1 MKKETTNSAYPG
13 TEIEKSTELPYQ
25 AIFETRVQEALE
37 RGEKVV
43 KSTCWE
49 CYHKCGVLV
58 QVKNGRVVDIKGNPE
73 HPYNRGIICIKGKKG
88 ALATTYHP
96 NRVLFPKKR
105 TGERGEGKWERI
117 TWDEALEM
125 IAERLAYIKA
135 KHGPLSI
142 AAAVSNAYFPR
153 GVAVALLT
161 RSIGT
166 PNFMI
171 NTDLCGGSS
180 WIADAVT
187 WGDNPTRT
195 YIGPDYANSKCILMV
210 GTNVPA
216 AHPTGEWRD
225 VLEAKR
231 KGVRIIVVDPRRT
244 QAAKIADVWLP
255 VRPGT
260 DAALAL
266 GMANLIIEEGLY
278 DKQFVEKWCY
288 GFDKYAE
295 KTREFPLER
304 VSQITGVPKDDIA
317 KAARLYATIKPAGL
331 ALRLGLQAQVNG
343 VQICRAISCLLAI
356 SGNVDVPG
364 GNLLKKNLPGF
375 QNYHDFADIRPDL
388 KLPREIE
395 EKRIGA
401 RLFPLWCGPDSVAH
415 ACHNP
420 SVIKAILTG
429 DPYPIKAMYVT
440 GVNIAITYPDTQATL
455 EALRKLDFLVCATH
469 TMTPV
474 AELADLVLPK
484 TTTLEEDAVAEV
496 YLGKCVAVT
505 QKAIEPVGECR
516 DDWAIAIDLVEK
528 LKQKGAVEKDY
539 MIFKSNTEF
548 LREQLK
554 DTGVSLEEIREKGF
568 IPMSF
573 DYKQYEKKGFKT
585 PTGKVELYSTTLE
598 KLGYAPLPYFEE
610 PPEGPVSTP
619 NLAKRYPLILLTGV
633 RQLTYHH
640 SKFRDHEWARKVEPY
655 PTLEIHPEA
664 AAARG
669 ISDGD
674 WVCIESPKGRGV
686 CKQKAKITKDIR
698 PDVVSAPMGWWY
710 PEQPGPEHGCY
721 ESNASAAMSYGPPWD
736 PIIGCAS
743 VKALLCQVTKVKE

>member
-1 MKKETTNSAYPG
+1 MKKKATDSVFLSG
-13 TEIEKSTELPYQ
+13 EIEKSIELPYQ
-25 AIFETRVQEALE
+25 AIFETLVQGEVE
-37 RGEKVV
+37 QGEKVV

-58 QVKNGRVVDIKGNPE
+58 HVKNGKVVDIKGNPE
-73 HPYNRGIICIKGKKG
+73 HPYNHGIVCIKGKKSSI
-88 ALATTYHP
+88 ATTYHP

-105 TGERGEGKWERI
+105 VGQRGEGKWERI
-117 TWDEALEM
+117 TWDEALEAM
-125 IAERLAYIKA
+125 AERLADIKA

-153 GVAVALLT
+153 GVAVALLM
-161 RSIGT
+161 RSIGS

-180 WIADAVT
+180 WIADEVT
-187 WGDNPTRT
+187 WADNPTRT
-195 YIGPDYANSKCILMV
+195 YIGPDYANSKCILMF

-216 AHPTGEWRD
+216 AHPTGEWHD
-225 VLEAKR
+225 ILEAKR
-231 KGVRIIVVDPRRT
+231 KGAKIIVVDPRRT
-244 QAAKIADVWLP
+244 QAAKIADIWLP

-266 GMANLIIEEGLY
+266 GMANLMIEEGLN
-278 DKQFVEKWCY
+278 DKQFVEKWCF
-288 GFDKYAE
+288 GFDKFAE
-295 KTREFPLER
+295 KTKEYPLER

-317 KAARLYATIKPAGL
+317 KAARMYATIKPAGL

-343 VQICRAISCLLAI
+343 VQTCRAISCLLAI
-356 SGNVDVPG
+356 SGNVDVRG
-364 GNLLKKNLPGF
+364 GNLLKKKLPGF
-375 QNYHDFADIRPDL
+375 QNYHDFVDIRADL

-415 ACHNP
+415 SAHNP

-429 DPYPIKAMYVT
+429 DPYPVKAMYVT
-440 GVNIAITYPDTQATL
+440 GVNIAITYPDTRATM

-474 AELADLVLPK
+474 AELADIVLPK
-484 TTTLEEDAVAEV
+484 TATLEEDAVTEV
-496 YLGKCVAVT
+496 YLGTCVAVT
-505 QKAIEPVGECR
+505 QKAIEPMGECR

-554 DTGVSLEEIREKGF
+554 NTGVSLEEIREKGF
-568 IPMSF
+568 VPMPV

-619 NLAKRYPLILLTGV
+619 NIAKRYPLILLTGV
-633 RQLTYHH
+633 RHLTYHH
-640 SKFRDHEWARKVEPY
+640 SLFHDHEWAKKVEPY

-674 WVCIESPKGRGV
+674 WVYIESPKGKV
-686 CKQKAKITKDIR
+686 ACKQKAKITEDIR
-698 PDVVSAPMGWWY
+698 PDVVSAPMGWWS

-721 ESNASAAMSYGPPWD
+721 ESNINAAISYGPPWD
-736 PIIGCAS
+736 SIIGCPN
-743 VKALLCQVTKVKE
+743 VKALLCEVTKVKE